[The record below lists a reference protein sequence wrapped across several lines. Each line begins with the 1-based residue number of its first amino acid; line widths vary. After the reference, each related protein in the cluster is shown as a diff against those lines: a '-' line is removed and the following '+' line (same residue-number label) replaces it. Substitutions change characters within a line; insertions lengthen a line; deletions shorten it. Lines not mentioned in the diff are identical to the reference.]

1 MERATPDSGCD
12 CVDRLASLPVRA
24 VCVHIY
30 MHLQLLRPPADQ
42 HEYSCRV
49 LLQIQTAAAATKLYT
64 VWKRQ
69 LVGETGA
76 TIHSTWIQCG
86 MRVFE
91 CACKYARPNSL
102 TYALARTICHT
113 CRECED
119 EEPIVFMA
127 TEYVPSPHCA
137 RRRRVKEQDPD
148 FEVLLPRTHITLS
161 ISLARFLSRERSLY
175 THIIHTQKLR
185 MSVCA

>member
-24 VCVHIY
+24 VCVRMY
-30 MHLQLLRPPADQ
+30 MHFQLIRPPAEQ
-42 HEYSCRV
+42 HEYCCRV
-49 LLQIQTAAAATKLYT
+49 LLQMQTAAAATKLYT

-69 LVGETGA
+69 LVSETGA

-113 CRECED
+113 SHAESVRMRSRLCLLRQNMFRLH
-119 EEPIVFMA
+119 IVLGA
-127 TEYVPSPHCA
+127 EG
-137 RRRRVKEQDPD
+137 
-148 FEVLLPRTHITLS
+148 
-161 ISLARFLSRERSLY
+161 
-175 THIIHTQKLR
+175 
-185 MSVCA
+185 